1 MSKYFDNANTQVTRN
16 NFGSNFGRKITNKNL
31 IPVKQRDKV
40 DKQKVMMEASKKYMD
55 INNQAQRKQIDKIKN
70 QREFRK
76 VLNESYDKL
85 KDDLFCNILHHICLE
100 ALTIDEEPLYENME
114 KITNNIDE
122 KFNSLGGFNAIKEQ
136 AKITNNELLKRMI
149 AVCENTAKKVADRN
163 LKVCDS
169 ADSFKFE
176 LNDEEKDDFD
186 YNKDSLN
193 IDAISNKIKDKIIKV
208 VSDEKEASNKKTEI
222 MDEIKDKLNEDEVED
237 EAATEAM
244 EFIFNQKIETTTL
257 FEALMRDCYKIT
269 LETPEKTFYGSYVK
283 ENLEEDETEYKFKDL
298 DNFEDNNVMTDEEIV
313 EDLMIS
319 ESFSNQLSISDL
331 EKLETMIS
339 EGVKLRSTPGN
350 LGFYSDYDTGVSDI
364 IKSAKE
370 NEHIA
375 EVILQPGFRE
385 NIMNLIKVAKHG
397 PDVAY
402 INQLAKLP
410 FRIFGRKG
418 NAVKV
423 LENYETWLNNEYK
436 DLYLETLNNLGISL
450 KTIPEFRE
458 NILPYKPISDVFVE
472 NARDILE
479 AVADSDYTEMD
490 KKLQDTSD
498 KIKKVAE
505 GCGKNKKDLSSCKE
519 SIREIQKSTE
529 ELKGTSKNCK
539 SCGEACS
546 AKSISEEEEDLAEM
560 LVCPDC
566 GKEPCECEDDIAVIE
581 SDDNDFDEDDDFKKY
596 LFEDDDECDDDDED
610 DDEDDDDDEFI
621 EESKKYRC
629 MSCGYIAKDEA
640 PEYCPKCENDGDQFK
655 LIQES
660 VIDRIVDK
668 FANSLDKHG
677 ARKDIGKY
685 DKMKQDMIKAINKT
699 KKDEHLDNLNSVI
712 QAACASIQERID
724 FMKNDDSF
732 TKENIKEVEGY
743 LRWLK
748 SDVPRLIKKRKN
760 EILKE
765 SLDYIDILEEG
776 LKDKFINF
784 KQKEIQNI
792 KKSTLKRINKIKSKK
807 DMFNVVDEIEINMAT
822 LQSAS
827 NAYNRKNKDG
837 KYDNILKDIDEMI
850 NWLENDAKDL
860 TAAQYKK
867 VSESLS
873 LESSNFVC
881 DSCGYVT
888 KEAPEYCPQCGNDG
902 DQFQLMEGFGK
913 NYINNMKNLPK
924 AIKGISKDAK
934 RFTKRNLGNI
944 TINIL
949 QRSHNLEAVKKR
961 LIKMVNKCKTVEE
974 VEYLQKDLPNGKR
987 LIQNKINKA
996 TDPEK
1001 KKEYEAQLKWMSTE
1015 YSKTLSNKKK
1025 QLKTAVK
1032 EQFDFENDFLYGKD
1046 RAMYSI
1052 KESKNNILD
1061 IPEPSN
1067 MRKYC
1072 LLKKI
1077 NEATSFNDLRDVK
1090 EYIMEEMSVYKANKE
1105 YVSWLRNTLDNTV
1118 ELKHKVLE
1126 EQVIIDRFVNQLDEI
1141 CESLDLELDKHDE
1154 AKQIAL
1160 ESMYTNFHGERV
1172 FAPIFKTNDIN
1183 SNNMEFAYKLKFV
1196 CEGLKGLTKD
1206 CQNDVELTQAERL
1219 ISRNIDTITSLM
1231 ESLEDNGEYQY
1242 KLNTLNT
1249 AKKYL
1254 ENLSSHIPVL
1264 KDQYV
1269 MESFDH
1275 EYDEDIL
1282 TEAIEMT
1289 DEIYENAM
1297 SEDLLYNTKNEF
1309 MDVVMAEAITKYT
1322 IMETFNTLKLTN
1334 LNNSDIAKIVRD
1346 IVG

>member
-1 MSKYFDNANTQVTRN
+1 
-16 NFGSNFGRKITNKNL
+16 
-31 IPVKQRDKV
+31 
-40 DKQKVMMEASKKYMD
+40 
-55 INNQAQRKQIDKIKN
+55 
-70 QREFRK
+70 
-76 VLNESYDKL
+76 
-85 KDDLFCNILHHICLE
+85 
-100 ALTIDEEPLYENME
+100 
-114 KITNNIDE
+114 
-122 KFNSLGGFNAIKEQ
+122 
-136 AKITNNELLKRMI
+136 
-149 AVCENTAKKVADRN
+149 
-163 LKVCDS
+163 
-169 ADSFKFE
+169 
-176 LNDEEKDDFD
+176 
-186 YNKDSLN
+186 
-193 IDAISNKIKDKIIKV
+193 
-208 VSDEKEASNKKTEI
+208 
-222 MDEIKDKLNEDEVED
+222 
-237 EAATEAM
+237 
-244 EFIFNQKIETTTL
+244 
-257 FEALMRDCYKIT
+257 
-269 LETPEKTFYGSYVK
+269 
-283 ENLEEDETEYKFKDL
+283 
-298 DNFEDNNVMTDEEIV
+298 
-313 EDLMIS
+313 
-319 ESFSNQLSISDL
+319 
-331 EKLETMIS
+331 
-339 EGVKLRSTPGN
+339 
-350 LGFYSDYDTGVSDI
+350 
-364 IKSAKE
+364 
-370 NEHIA
+370 
-375 EVILQPGFRE
+375 
-385 NIMNLIKVAKHG
+385 
-397 PDVAY
+397 
-402 INQLAKLP
+402 
-410 FRIFGRKG
+410 
-418 NAVKV
+418 
-423 LENYETWLNNEYK
+423 
-436 DLYLETLNNLGISL
+436 
-450 KTIPEFRE
+450 
-458 NILPYKPISDVFVE
+458 
-472 NARDILE
+472 
-479 AVADSDYTEMD
+479 
-490 KKLQDTSD
+490 
-498 KIKKVAE
+498 
-505 GCGKNKKDLSSCKE
+505 
-519 SIREIQKSTE
+519 
-529 ELKGTSKNCK
+529 
-539 SCGEACS
+539 
-546 AKSISEEEEDLAEM
+546 
-560 LVCPDC
+560 
-566 GKEPCECEDDIAVIE
+566 
-581 SDDNDFDEDDDFKKY
+581 
-596 LFEDDDECDDDDED
+596 
-610 DDEDDDDDEFI
+610 
-621 EESKKYRC
+621 
-629 MSCGYIAKDEA
+629 
-640 PEYCPKCENDGDQFK
+640 
-655 LIQES
+655 
-660 VIDRIVDK
+660 
-668 FANSLDKHG
+668 
-677 ARKDIGKY
+677 
-685 DKMKQDMIKAINKT
+685 
-699 KKDEHLDNLNSVI
+699 
-712 QAACASIQERID
+712 
-724 FMKNDDSF
+724 
-732 TKENIKEVEGY
+732 
-743 LRWLK
+743 
-748 SDVPRLIKKRKN
+748 
-760 EILKE
+760 
-765 SLDYIDILEEG
+765 
-776 LKDKFINF
+776 
-784 KQKEIQNI
+784 
-792 KKSTLKRINKIKSKK
+792 
-807 DMFNVVDEIEINMAT
+807 MFNVVDEIKINMAT

-867 VSESLS
+867 VCLS

-902 DQFQLMEGFGK
+902 EQFQLMEGFGK
-913 NYINNMKNLPK
+913 NYINNMKNLSK
-924 AIKGISKDAK
+924 ARKRTSKDAK
-934 RFTKRNLGNI
+934 RFSIRNAGSIMLNV
-944 TINIL
+944 L
-949 QRSHNLEAVKKR
+949 QRNHNLKAVRKR
-961 LIKMVNKCKTVEE
+961 LIKMANKCKTVEE
-974 VEYLQKDLPNGKR
+974 VEYLQKDLPIGKR
-987 LIQNKINKA
+987 FIQNKMNSA

-1001 KKEYEAQLKWMSTE
+1001 KKEYEAHLKWMSTE

-1090 EYIMEEMSVYKANKE
+1090 EYIMEEMSVYKANKD

-1172 FAPIFKTNDIN
+1172 FAPIFKTNDVN
-1183 SNNMEFAYKLKFV
+1183 SNNIEFAYKLKFV